1 MGSHISPICLH
12 AKPCAFSIS
21 ASPALQTYSNSSF
34 WISFFLHEKAFSEGI
49 VPRQSPHWPFPV
61 DIGAA
66 WLAEPIGH
74 QLRPLCTWAAKHGWA
89 ESEMQLQDESLF
101 REWTLHSWSIKS
113 RCDPPSESGRTPG
126 AMQTHRKTNWFPVFC
141 DPKM

>member
-1 MGSHISPICLH
+1 MLPCVDSLAVISCHSSSPHLNSTDRPRKAWVLLWALTSHLSVSMQSHVHFPSLHPQPCKPILILPSGFPFSFMKKPSQKAQSPD
-12 AKPCAFSIS
+12 FD
-21 ASPALQTYSNSSF
+21 
-34 WISFFLHEKAFSEGI
+34 
-49 VPRQSPHWPFPV
+49 PHWPFPV

-101 REWTLHSWSIKS
+101 REWTLHS
-113 RCDPPSESGRTPG
+113 
-126 AMQTHRKTNWFPVFC
+126 
-141 DPKM
+141 